1 MTLLFAQDF
10 ALFDTL
16 RIWES
21 IFSAENRLDFMNYFA
36 IAIII
41 TGKPFILENDFVD
54 VLSYLQNI
62 GETLNINE
70 ALAVSNE
77 LYFEFKGHDFK
88 EHSKVTKTALHKK

>member
-10 ALFDTL
+10 PLFDTL

-21 IFSAENRLDFMNYFA
+21 IFSAENRLEFMNYFA

-41 TGKPFILENDFVD
+41 TAKPFILENDFVD
-54 VLSYLQNI
+54 VLSYIQNI

-70 ALAVSNE
+70 ALAISNE
-77 LYFEFKGHDFK
+77 LYY
-88 EHSKVTKTALHKK
+88 